1 MGDGLLF
8 ATLATLVGKK
18 NGARWMGMRR
28 VTVGAVGIRSGGE
41 RWVMATFPD
50 GSVVLGEPGDFSI
63 PAPRKRRDE
72 ASGANG

>member
-1 MGDGLLF
+1 MGEGLLF

-18 NGARWMGMRR
+18 HGARYGTRR
-28 VTVGAVGIRSGGE
+28 VTVGAVGYRDGE

-50 GSVVLGEPGDFSI
+50 GSVVLGEPGDFSL
-63 PAPRKRRDE
+63 PTPRKRRGE